1 MAFSIGSVVQLQHLV
16 KGSQY
21 NGRIGAVKTDPN
33 NVGRQNVY
41 MFELEKTVSIKS
53 ENMRLIMDSS
63 GTADLLSGVLPE
75 EMKNR
80 NYNAD
85 NLGAGLIT
93 DIEKGSH
100 SATVALL
107 GLKGRISQLGNL
119 FNFSY
124 KESGIIDIVLNFLN
138 RCEDESF
145 SEVMSS
151 LQYTSTCTG
160 VGGDLKSPSTWIK
173 VLSDAFEGNELERSS
188 MSKIS
193 QSIGPLV
200 RCMVNDTERVFF
212 KSNKH
217 WKEGIE
223 EFVHLIYNMI
233 SESITR
239 TDKKLLDT
247 LLNHDGL
254 LRSIIQW
261 SFWRDAAWQRPDIA
275 QELTIEKRAQII
287 HMAGES
293 IALLLNDAYQ
303 RIEQDGEERLKA
315 IGSTRIVNKEYDPSC
330 MTSYTAGLVR
340 LIDPI
345 GRDGD
350 HLKNCLNIIL
360 ALVDKGDCVDK
371 EVITEIIK
379 FGFIYANR
387 NDCHEGA
394 ECLADIF
401 LSMLLQKPHMGT
413 SSHYPSDT
421 RIAFA
426 IRSGLIELCFTLVKR
441 SGCAVGSTKTFQ
453 KVYWI
458 FSNII
463 AIGLHQKSAKAI
475 RSKRRQIM
483 EAVVCFEQYRDATN
497 IHKCSTLLGLV
508 RGFLNLNGRFCCH
521 CDKSLSKTEAK
532 VCDGCSCMTYCSR
545 ECQRQDWLNGHSL
558 TCGLSYIEEIVGRF
572 QGLVKPTA
580 VPASERAARKLK
592 ELQLNLSMIQLK
604 LLLDHSET
612 ILSQAEELNIPLCDC
627 VVRFDLCMLPPFVS
641 LKKYTDQFDAETSK
655 CFEKTRSKENIT
667 CIYISRAYLDE
678 EVDDEAEDENKS
690 EAYTKSYAYHNRE
703 DGYSTN
709 FVTQR
714 LFPHEWLTMFHEIR
728 RSVIEGFTP
737 HP

>member
-21 NGRIGAVKTDPN
+21 NGRIAAVKTDPN

-41 MFELEKTVSIKS
+41 IFELEKTISIKS

-85 NLGAGLIT
+85 NLGAGLIN

-100 SATVALL
+100 SATEALL
-107 GLKGRISQLGNL
+107 ALKGRLSHFPHLL
-119 FNFSY
+119 SFSY
-124 KESGIIDIVLNFLN
+124 KESGIIDIVLKFLN
-138 RCEDESF
+138 RCEDETF
-145 SEVMSS
+145 SEVMSN

-160 VGGDLKSPSTWIK
+160 VGGDLKSPSKWIK
-173 VLSDAFEGNELERSS
+173 ILSDAFEGNELERSS

-193 QSIGPLV
+193 QGIGPLV
-200 RCMVNDTERVFF
+200 RCMVNDMERVFF
-212 KSNKH
+212 KSTKH

-239 TDKKLLDT
+239 TDKKLVDT

-275 QELTIEKRAQII
+275 QELNIEKRAQII
-287 HMAGES
+287 HMGGES

-303 RIEQDGEERLKA
+303 RIEQDGIERLAA
-315 IGSTRIVNKEYDPSC
+315 IGSTQIVNKEYDPNC

-345 GRDGD
+345 DCNGD

-360 ALVDKGDCVDK
+360 VLVDKGDCVDK
-371 EVITEIIK
+371 GVITEIIK

-394 ECLADIF
+394 ECLAGIL
-401 LSMLLQKPHMGT
+401 LSMLLQKPHI
-413 SSHYPSDT
+413 HYPSDA

-426 IRSGLIELCFTLVKR
+426 IRSGLIELCFTLVKC
-441 SGCAVGSTKTFQ
+441 SGCAVGPTTKTFR
-453 KVYWI
+453 KVYLI

-463 AIGLHQKSAKAI
+463 AIGIHQKSAKAI

-497 IHKCSTLLGLV
+497 IYKCSTLLGFV
-508 RGFLNLNGRFCCH
+508 KCTFDLNGRFCCH
-521 CDKSLSKTEAK
+521 CNKSLGKTDAK
-532 VCDGCSCMTYCSR
+532 VCNGCSCMMYCSR

-558 TCGLSYIEEIVGRF
+558 TCGMTYTKEIVGRF

-592 ELQLNLSMIQLK
+592 ELQLNMSMIQLK

-612 ILSQAEELNIPLCDC
+612 ILSQAKELNIPLCDC
-627 VVRFDLCMLPPFVS
+627 VVRFDLCILPPFVS
-641 LKKYTDQFDAETSK
+641 VKKYTDQFDAETSK
-655 CFEKTRSKENIT
+655 CFEKTRSNENIT
-667 CIYISRAYLDE
+667 CIYISRAYMDE

-690 EAYTKSYAYHNRE
+690 EAYTKSEAYHDRE
-703 DGYSTN
+703 VGYSTN

-714 LFPHEWLTMFHEIR
+714 LFPHERLTKKKKKKR
-728 RSVIEGFTP
+728 KKRNK
-737 HP
+737 